1 MDLPGEREREAWTAG
16 MDRLAAGNVYIRDV
30 GIIPCAAL
38 PRGARAAPEAPS
50 VDVPRIGGRASE
62 RS

>member
-1 MDLPGEREREAWTAG
+1 MGEREREAWTAG
-16 MDRLAAGNVYIRDV
+16 MDRLAAGNVRDV

-50 VDVPRIGGRASE
+50 VDVARIGGRASE
-62 RS
+62 RSQ